1 MEWLQRL
8 LWHARKGC
16 VFSAA
21 RNKGIH
27 KEGNPS
33 GALFNL
39 FHLYNMHI
47 EHQAAIQTSNTPFL
61 AFVLQ
66 QLPALQH
73 PARGR
78 TLPSR
83 SPSKLIALLCI
94 ITAARPR
101 NHGFQLQTITENP
114 PCSKDGWNSLSVF
127 LFKCHSTR
135 DYQGRKTSKA

>member
-1 MEWLQRL
+1 MP
-8 LWHARKGC
+8 KKD

-27 KEGNPS
+27 KERNPL

-39 FHLYNMHI
+39 FHLYNTHI
-47 EHQAAIQTSNTPFL
+47 GRQAAIQTSNTPFL

-66 QLPALQH
+66 QFPVLQH
-73 PARGR
+73 PAPGR

-83 SPSKLIALLCI
+83 SPSKLITLLCI

-101 NHGFQLQTITENP
+101 NDGFQLQTTTENP
-114 PCSKDGWNSLSVF
+114 PCSKDGWDSLSAF
-127 LFKCHSTR
+127 LFKCHSTCNYR
-135 DYQGRKTSKA
+135 GRTISKA